1 MSFRRQL
8 RTFWIGALIALLASN
23 AAASQG
29 KGTGGQ
35 SPSQLLCNLMKIG
48 CTKKAAKKTT
58 NSGTKTRTAAR
69 GKKQAPLSLPP
80 KPKPKPKIV
89 TVEKETQSAASASK
103 TSTPDPKVPHDPA
116 PQTQVTHLP
125 LANGPN
131 EVETSRIGSDCA
143 GELARLGVDFATP
156 KDIEI
161 NHECRIATVVQLRS
175 VRTSTGVVQLP
186 GLPVLDC
193 AFARQFVIWVADVAA
208 PLFAGQMA
216 ANLSS
221 VLTGTSYQCRRRN
234 GDNSGRM
241 SEHAFGNA
249 VDIASFTMGN
259 SRKIDVAAVDPHD
272 TDQRLLMALRKSA
285 CGYFTT
291 VLGPGSNAA
300 HDSHFHFDLGKHGKS
315 GNYRICEW
323 Y

>member
-8 RTFWIGALIALLASN
+8 STLWIGALVALLASN
-23 AAASQG
+23 SAASQG
-29 KGTGGQ
+29 KRTGGQ

-48 CTKKAAKKTT
+48 CTKKAAKKAT
-58 NSGTKTRTAAR
+58 NSGAKMRTGA
-69 GKKQAPLSLPP
+69 KQAPLPLIP
-80 KPKPKPKIV
+80 KPRLKPKIV
-89 TVEKETQSAASASK
+89 TAKKENQSAASVAES
-103 TSTPDPKVPHDPA
+103 SAPDPKVPHDPA
-116 PQTQVTHLP
+116 PQPQVTLLP
-125 LANGPN
+125 LANGPK
-131 EVETSRIGSDCA
+131 EIETSLTGSDCA
-143 GELARLGVDFATP
+143 RELARLGVDFATP

-161 NHECRIATVVQLRS
+161 NHECRIATAVQLRS

-193 AFARQFVIWVADVAA
+193 VFARQFAIWVSDVAA

-216 ANLSS
+216 SKLSS

-234 GDNSGRM
+234 GDNSDRM

-249 VDIASFTMGN
+249 VDIASFTLGTA
-259 SRKIDVAAVDPHD
+259 RKIDIAAADPD
-272 TDQRLLMALRKSA
+272 DPDQRLLMALRKSA

-300 HDSHFHFDLGKHGKS
+300 HDSHFHFDLGKHDKS
-315 GNYRICEW
+315 GNYRICE
-323 Y
+323 